1 MSDLLPS
8 PPDPRDNRA
17 FRDWLYKVYRLL
29 NGNDGEIAG
38 QADMSAGSSAS
49 ASAAANQALIL
60 ANDSVL
66 MQMRQVISQQSGEL
80 SVMRAQVGEMQK
92 QIDGLM
98 LSGSQPHRSELAD
111 AVLLAGVRN

>member
-29 NGNDGEIAG
+29 NGNDGELAA
-38 QADMSAGSSAS
+38 QADMSS
-49 ASAAANQALIL
+49 ASAAAASAAAYQAMAA
-60 ANDSVL
+60 ANDAAL

-98 LSGSQPHRSELAD
+98 LTCSQPHRSELAD